1 MLLDVIGFVLDVAG
15 KVLLGISVYF
25 VHSRV
30 ITEKK
35 IDRVVIKEIKKERN
49 LVIIGIILIVV
60 GFFMQLPSKFGG
72 LI

>member
-1 MLLDVIGFVLDVAG
+1 MLLDVIGFILDVAG
-15 KVLLGISVYF
+15 KVLLGISVYL

-30 ITEKK
+30 VKEKK
-35 IDRVVIKEIKKERN
+35 INRVVIKEIKKERN

>member
-35 IDRVVIKEIKKERN
+35 IDRVVIKEIKKERK
-49 LVIIGIILIVV
+49 LAIIGIILIVV
-60 GFFMQLPSKFGG
+60 GFFMQLPSKF
-72 LI
+72 